1 MATTEEL
8 EQDIIELQ
16 IAYTHQEEHIQ
27 TLDSVVIALQKEIE
41 ALKAQIEYLQEQ
53 VNNPASPEQDV
64 FTLVDEKP
72 PHY

>member
-1 MATTEEL
+1 
-8 EQDIIELQ
+8 
-16 IAYTHQEEHIQ
+16 
-27 TLDSVVIALQKEIE
+27 VIALQKEIE